1 MLAVFGIFWLVAWIK
16 VLAIFGRP
24 KICAALFVLP
34 FILYAFITPTPFTAA
49 AIGGAILFGYIFLYF
64 WLLDY
69 FGESGWYWLILIIGF
84 IAPNLVIF
92 APAIL
97 KG

>member
-1 MLAVFGIFWLVAWIK
+1 MMAVFGIFWLVAWIK
-16 VLAIFGRP
+16 ILSIAGRP
-24 KICAALFVLP
+24 KICAVLYVLP
-34 FILYAFITPTPFTAA
+34 FIFYTFVMGTPFTAA
-49 AIGGAILFGYIFLYF
+49 VTGGAILFGYIFLYF

-69 FGESGWYWLILIIGF
+69 FTESWWYWLILIIGF
-84 IAPNLVIF
+84 VGPNLLIF